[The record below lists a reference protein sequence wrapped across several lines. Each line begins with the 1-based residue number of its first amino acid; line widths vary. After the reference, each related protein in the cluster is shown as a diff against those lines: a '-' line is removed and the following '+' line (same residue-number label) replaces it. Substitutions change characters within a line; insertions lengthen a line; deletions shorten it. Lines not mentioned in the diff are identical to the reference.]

1 MRSLELSQLI
11 TWSSLMKNL
20 APYLASTHIID
31 WQHPAVL
38 AQARALAADQTSV
51 EAIAQTCF
59 EWVRDA
65 IKHSVDYQMN
75 PVPCKASEVLQH
87 QTGYCY
93 AKSHLLAALLR
104 ANHIP
109 AGLCYQRLS
118 VNDDGAP
125 YCLHGLN
132 AVYLPDYGW
141 YRLDPRGNRPGVDA
155 QFKPP
160 MEQLAYNPR
169 LAGEM
174 DCSTVFAEP
183 LPIVVDRLQ
192 SCSTWDEMLTCLPDA
207 VL

>member
-1 MRSLELSQLI
+1 ME
-11 TWSSLMKNL
+11 NL
-20 APYLASTHIID
+20 APYFASTDIID

-38 AQARALAADQTSV
+38 AQAKVLATTQTSV
-51 EAIAQTCF
+51 EAIAQICF
-59 EWVRDA
+59 EWVRDE
-65 IKHSVDYQMN
+65 IMHSVDYQMN

-141 YRLDPRGNRPGVDA
+141 YRLDPRGNRPGVNA

-160 MEQLAYNPR
+160 MEQLAFNPR

-174 DCSTVFAEP
+174 DFSMVLAEP

-192 SCSTWDEMLTCLPDA
+192 SCSTWDEMLASLPDA
-207 VL
+207 IL

>member
-1 MRSLELSQLI
+1 ME
-11 TWSSLMKNL
+11 NL
-20 APYLASTHIID
+20 APYLASTDIID

-38 AQARALAADQTSV
+38 AQAKVLAATQTSV

-59 EWVRDA
+59 EWVRDE

-75 PVPCKASEVLQH
+75 PVPCKASEVLHH

-104 ANHIP
+104 ANYIP

-125 YCLHGLN
+125 YCLHGFN

-141 YRLDPRGNRPGVDA
+141 YRLDPRGNRPDVDA

-160 MEQLAYNPR
+160 MEQLAFNPR

-174 DCSTVFAEP
+174 DFSTIFAEP

-192 SCSTWDEMLTCLPDA
+192 RCSTWDEMLTCLPDA